1 MKFRFFLFSN
11 IFSNHSNQIL
21 SSIFR
26 RKPSKVPRN
35 TKCIPFSFFSN
46 SSLYSTRKEH
56 FQHFSRARE
65 KKKKEKASFAKILLP
80 FSLRI
85 SFLICRRFIVSIE
98 NGFFSWLGGNSR
110 REKWNDLRVLKASL
124 RPWLQGD
131 SSLEFPPGDI
141 KEEDKC
147 EPGWIN
153 GIMPGSLCNARRGC
167 FRVDWL
173 LEIKKF
179 GVTIY
184 REV

>member
-1 MKFRFFLFSN
+1 MKFRFFSQTSVPIIQTRFCQVFLEE
-11 IFSNHSNQIL
+11 
-21 SSIFR
+21 SSKI
-26 RKPSKVPRN
+26 PRN
-35 TKCIPFSFFSN
+35 QMYSKIRFSFFSN
-46 SSLYSTRKEH
+46 SSLYSIRKEH
-56 FQHFSRARE
+56 FQRFSKARE
-65 KKKKEKASFAKILLP
+65 REKKASFAKILFS

-98 NGFFSWLGGNSR
+98 NEFFSWLDGNSR

-124 RPWLQGD
+124 RSWLQGD

-153 GIMPGSLCNARRGC
+153 GIMPGSLCNARRDR
-167 FRVDWL
+167 FRMSWL
-173 LEIKKF
+173 VEIKKF